1 MSDLP
6 LPRISYGRE
15 ERQVGRYRLHLKG
28 ARRGRWAVA
37 WGIVLSV
44 GLTAQDWAASQAW
57 AMRSGLGDRQST
69 VMMNPPLSDEVAIS
83 THHRVRIVLDVVTH
97 PGVIELVQA
106 KSSATP
112 RVTLLQKFGTH
123 PKRTQVIADCVKIIE
138 QEVANKSGISG
149 MAISASHRMVETFKP
164 GFVSIV
170 MDVLFDDFC
179 RALQPIV
186 DDAHASQR
194 PIGLF
199 FNAQSDRVAEA
210 LLSITDRRARDSK
223 LLGVKATY
231 EQLRGMAKRNVV
243 EAVPRVA
250 ALIERHAGRG

>member
-1 MSDLP
+1 M
-6 LPRISYGRE
+6 
-15 ERQVGRYRLHLKG
+15 GRYRLHLKG

-83 THHRVRIVLDVVTH
+83 THHRGRIVLDVVTH

-106 KSSATP
+106 KPSAKPSATP

-138 QEVANKSGISG
+138 QEVADKSGISG

-186 DDAHASQR
+186 DEAYANQR

-199 FNAQSDRVAEA
+199 LTTQSDRVAEA
-210 LLSITDRRARDSK
+210 LLSITDRRARNSQ
-223 LLGVKATY
+223 LLGVKAAY

-250 ALIERHAGRG
+250 AILERHAGSG